1 MVGTSKEGYTER
13 SARDLTE
20 RGVMSN
26 ITAPGTNVSSPA
38 MNGNVAIGGVGT
50 EQKPQKS
57 LQILL
62 FEQYGRHS
70 WFMYHGPYGIA
81 VNPCYGD
88 YFETVVVKY
97 GEGRDV
103 DFNNPPYVS
112 AGAKWDV
119 NIEGDPNCRYES
131 RADDAGHLVCDG
143 GLDLPFGKDVGNNE
157 RGTIHCW
164 KGVGGNTV
172 HWWFHRAWAL
182 EY

>member
-1 MVGTSKEGYTER
+1 VVHTSKEGYTEKP
-13 SARDLTE
+13 ARNVAQ
-20 RGVMSN
+20 RGVMGN
-26 ITAPGTNVSSPA
+26 TTASGMNASPPA
-38 MNGNVAIGGVGT
+38 INGNIAIGAVST
-50 EQKPQKS
+50 EQKPKMS

-70 WFMYHGPYGIA
+70 WFMYQGPYGFA
-81 VNPCYGD
+81 VNPCSGD
-88 YFETVVVKY
+88 LFTTVVVKY

-143 GLDLPFGKDVGNNE
+143 GLDLPFGKDARNNE
-157 RGTIHCW
+157 KGTIHCW
-164 KGVGGNTV
+164 KGAGRNTV
-172 HWWFHRAWAL
+172 HWWFHRAWVL